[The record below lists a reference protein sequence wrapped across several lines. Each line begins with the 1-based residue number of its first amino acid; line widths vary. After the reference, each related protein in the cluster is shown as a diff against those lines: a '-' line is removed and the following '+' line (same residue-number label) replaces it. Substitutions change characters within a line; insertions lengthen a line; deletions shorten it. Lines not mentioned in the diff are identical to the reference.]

1 MNPATRVTYS
11 IADTKLCILGITLS
25 DKDYNRFLQQL
36 KTGLKNQ
43 LVGINVNLELVHTQK
58 PKI

>member
-11 IADTKLCILGITLS
+11 IADTKLYILGITFS

>member
-11 IADTKLCILGITLS
+11 IADTKLYILGITLS

-36 KTGLKNQ
+36 KTGQ
-43 LVGINVNLELVHTQK
+43 LNLELVHTQK